1 MVLTGLFLITNEDEY
16 LFIFFKFF
24 FSFLSFRFTFLWRS
38 FLFSIWTN
46 IEIVIMKY
54 TRIKNMFLYNLQG
67 VGCKIYFY
75 ILIRTQDCIIHWDR
89 NILCTQGYL
98 FYRYLE
104 SCHKLVTLE
113 RNGICRI
120 QHLFKGITKTPK
132 SPSYKE
138 ALLGRTL
145 KQY

>member
-1 MVLTGLFLITNEDEY
+1 MSIFLYFSNFFP
-16 LFIFFKFF
+16 LFIIYIYSFMKVISFFY
-24 FSFLSFRFTFLWRS
+24 LA
-38 FLFSIWTN
+38 N
-46 IEIVIMKY
+46 IGIIIIKY

-67 VGCKIYFY
+67 VGCKTYFY

-104 SCHKLVTLE
+104 SCHKLVILE
-113 RNGICRI
+113 RNWICRI
-120 QHLFKGITKTPK
+120 QHLFRGITKIPK
-132 SPSYKE
+132 SLSYEE
-138 ALLGRTL
+138 ALHGRTL